1 MLCHTAAFQLSG
13 AVPGVPFRACLSDD
27 MTRLVIVV
35 EKASDWGSYYPSA
48 DVVTAMDYLREPV
61 GRDDER
67 THVINLCRSYK
78 YLGAGYYVS
87 LLAEARGH
95 KVLPSVRTIN
105 DLRRRS
111 LYGLDIDDLN
121 AKLTHFLPAGG
132 RDTTDFGSLVYFGE
146 TAYPALQ
153 DLARQVFESFPCPL
167 LRIEFER
174 DRVWQVSSIRPVG
187 LHTLDDGQE
196 DAFAAAL
203 DSFSKKLW
211 RKPRTR
217 KLYRYDIA
225 MLVNP
230 TEDLPPSNKKALKQ
244 FIAAGKE
251 LAIEVDSIGKDDY
264 QRLAEYDGL
273 FIRETTASND
283 HTYRFAHRA
292 EREGMAV
299 IDDPTSILRCTNKI
313 FLNDLMTSRKL
324 AVPHTEI
331 LYRDDAKG
339 MKEVAERLGYPL
351 VLKIPD
357 GSFSRGVVKVEDEA
371 GLGKASDSLFQ
382 HSALLLAQE
391 YLYTEFDWRI
401 GVLNREPLFAC
412 KYFMSRGHWQI
423 YNHNAKGGAKSGG
436 FETIPVRKAPAEVVK
451 LALKATNAV
460 GDGLYGVDLKHVNG
474 KAVVIEVNDNPSID
488 AGIEDAYL
496 GDELYL
502 RVMREFLRRMER
514 KRQGMA
520 R

>member
-1 MLCHTAAFQLSG
+1 
-13 AVPGVPFRACLSDD
+13 

-35 EKASDWGSYYPSA
+35 EKASDWGSYYPSV
-48 DVVTAMDYLREPV
+48 DVVSAMDYLREPV
-61 GRDDER
+61 GRDEER

-78 YLGAGYYVS
+78 YLGTGYYVS

-95 KVLPSVRTIN
+95 RVMPSVRTIN

-121 AKLTHFLPAGG
+121 QKLTHFLPAGG
-132 RDTTDFGSLVYFGE
+132 RDTTDFGILVYFGE

-153 DLARQVFESFPCPL
+153 DLARQVFEMFPCPL

-174 DRVWQVSSIRPVG
+174 ERVWQVASIRPVG
-187 LHTLDDGQE
+187 LHTLDDAQE

-203 DSFSKKLW
+203 DRFSRKLW

-217 KLYRYDIA
+217 RRYRYDLA
-225 MLVNP
+225 MLVDPN
-230 TEDLPPSNKKALKQ
+230 EAMPPSNRKALKS
-244 FIAAGKE
+244 FVAAGKE
-251 LAIEVDSIGKDDY
+251 LGIEVDPIGKNDY

-273 FIRETTASND
+273 FIRETTASDN

-292 EREGMAV
+292 EKEGMVV
-299 IDDPTSILRCTNKI
+299 IDDPASILRCTNKI
-313 FLNDLMTSRKL
+313 FLNDLMVSRKL

-331 LYRDDAKG
+331 LYRDDSKG
-339 MKEVAERLGYPL
+339 IKDVVARLGFPL

-371 GLGKASDSLFQ
+371 ALAQAASGLFQ

-391 YLYTEFDWRI
+391 FVYTEFDWRI
-401 GVLNREPLFAC
+401 GVLNREPLYAC
-412 KYFMSRGHWQI
+412 KYYMSRGHWQI
-423 YNHNAKGGAKSGG
+423 YNHGAKGTAKSGG
-436 FETIPVRKAPAEVVK
+436 FETIAVRDAPSEVVK
-451 LALKATNAV
+451 LALKATGAV
-460 GDGLYGVDLKHVNG
+460 GDGLYGVDLKQVNG
-474 KAVVIEVNDNPSID
+474 RPVVIEVNDNPSID
-488 AGIEDAYL
+488 AGVEDVYL
-496 GDELYL
+496 GEDLY
-502 RVMREFLRRMER
+502 RRIMQEFLRRMER
-514 KRQGMA
+514 KRLGIG